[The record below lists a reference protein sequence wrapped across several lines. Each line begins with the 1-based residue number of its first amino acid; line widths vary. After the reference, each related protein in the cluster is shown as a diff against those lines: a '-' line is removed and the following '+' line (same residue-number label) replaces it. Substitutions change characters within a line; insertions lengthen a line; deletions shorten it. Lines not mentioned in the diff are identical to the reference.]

1 MNKLVTIAVRDEGQ
15 VKVFRIDPE
24 HMSTDQIREIV
35 KTEVPKAHPILIG
48 VTGGKTTPAGNDGT
62 TEPEVA

>member
-1 MNKLVTIAVRDEGQ
+1 MTKLVTIAVRDEGQ

-24 HMSTDQIREIV
+24 HMNTDQIREIV
-35 KTEVPKAHPILIG
+35 KAEVPKAHPILIG
-48 VTGGKTTPAGNDGT
+48 IDGGKTATAGNDGT